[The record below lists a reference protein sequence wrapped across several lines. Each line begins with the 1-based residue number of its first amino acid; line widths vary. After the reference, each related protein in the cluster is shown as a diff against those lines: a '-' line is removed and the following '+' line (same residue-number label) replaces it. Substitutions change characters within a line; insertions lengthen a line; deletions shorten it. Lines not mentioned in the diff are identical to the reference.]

1 MKKLTKKQLEAQI
14 VELSIQQHRAD
25 QAVKRRREELNEE
38 YTGYFRA
45 RGEIE
50 PGFRGIRPDDHR
62 YADVIAYTA
71 DTYGLLLDAKR
82 ARYNVRRRLSKVVA
96 RLMDLVG
103 CRSGDSDSVPIKLVP
118 VEMGRRTTIYG
129 ETLQ

>member
-1 MKKLTKKQLEAQI
+1 MKNLTKKQLEAQI
-14 VELSIQQHRAD
+14 VELSIQQHWAD
-25 QAVKRRREELNEE
+25 QTVKRRREELNDE
-38 YTGYFRA
+38 YAGYFQA

-71 DTYGLLLDAKR
+71 DTYGRLLDAKR
-82 ARYNVRRRLSKVVA
+82 ARYNARRRLSKAVTRLIDLIGCKPEESVA
-96 RLMDLVG
+96 
-103 CRSGDSDSVPIKLVP
+103 VPIRRVP
-118 VEMGRRTTIYG
+118 VEMGGRTTIYG